1 MKELLIL
8 AIKELARQTPQ
19 KTYTTKDV
27 YNLAKAINNLT
38 EALATVC
45 YMEEKGKLE

>member
-8 AIKELARQTPQ
+8 AIKDLARQAPQ

-27 YNLAKAINNLT
+27 YNLAKAINKLT
-38 EALATVC
+38 EALSTVC
-45 YMEEKGKLE
+45 YLEKEGKL